1 MFKQR
6 TELFGP
12 LEQVTFFNDSSGDM
26 ISFLPS
32 YGACI
37 NRLVLKQNDILDG
50 LRDLEMLQHR
60 HGFRTAWL
68 FPWAN
73 RVRNGK
79 YTFQGKSHQLPVN
92 ESRRNNAL
100 HGFAFKQKFLL
111 EDVGL
116 SEKIAT
122 AHLSWQYDGH
132 FPGYP
137 YPFDLDLFYE
147 FTVNEG
153 LRASYSIKNQGQ
165 FDMPFVSGWHPYFR
179 FAEGMADDWYL
190 QLHRMNHRHQ
200 VDKQMIPTGQ
210 TEQYDHFEQLRLVGN
225 TQFDHCFE
233 VEAREGRVE
242 AILAN
247 SAYNSK
253 LHLWQETGHH
263 KYNFLQV
270 YIPPHRKT
278 LALEPMSSNVNAFNN
293 GDELIVLGPGESN
306 EASFGLWLEG

>member
-190 QLHRMNHRHQ
+190 QLPRMNHRHQ

>member
-165 FDMPFVSGWHPYFR
+165 FDIPFVSGWHPYFR

>member
-1 MFKQR
+1 MFEQC
-6 TELFGP
+6 TEPFGQ

-37 NRLVLKQNDILDG
+37 NRLVLKQNDVLDG
-50 LRDLEMLQHR
+50 LRDFEMLQHR
-60 HGFRTAWL
+60 HGYRTSWL

-73 RVRNGK
+73 RVKDGK
-79 YTFQGKSHQLPVN
+79 YTFQGKTHQLPVN
-92 ESRRNNAL
+92 ESGRNNAL

-132 FPGYP
+132 LPGYP

-147 FTVNEG
+147 FTVGKG
-153 LRASYSIKNQGQ
+153 LRASYSVKNQGQ
-165 FDMPFVSGWHPYFR
+165 FDMPFVTGWHPYLR

-190 QLHRMNHRHQ
+190 QLPRMKHRHR
-200 VDKQMIPTGQ
+200 VDEQMIPTGE
-210 TEQYDHFEQLRLVGN
+210 TEKHDHFEQLRLVGDTPFN
-225 TQFDHCFE
+225 HCFE

-242 AILAN
+242 AMLAN
-247 SAYNSK
+247 SAQNSK

-263 KYNFLQV
+263 KYNFLHV